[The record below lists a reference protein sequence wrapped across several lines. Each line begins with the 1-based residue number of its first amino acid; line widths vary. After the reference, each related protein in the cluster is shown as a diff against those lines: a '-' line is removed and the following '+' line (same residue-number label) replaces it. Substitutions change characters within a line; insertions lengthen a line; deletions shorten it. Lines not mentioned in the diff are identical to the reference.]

1 MNIPTIHSGQETPP
15 SPNTSKQFP
24 KALKIVIP
32 IVAAVAIIIA
42 CYFLFFNKSEYRAM
56 AEELAPYLPEY
67 TTEEIEAILATEGT
81 AEQNEFAENLTVG
94 FDKEAPEVAEY
105 IEVDEDAGYV
115 SYYGTDGEIYVV
127 TDPDGVSQLSDEELY
142 ALMEQEEAFLD
153 QMASGQASEDEI
165 NDYLVTHN
173 PDLDDTYLS
182 DYEEPE
188 ITPPT
193 DEELNTYFGDSNL
206 EPTPGAPDGVLDGS
220 GTTTPDPSE
229 QVNGTTGVIQ
239 GNAG

>member
-1 MNIPTIHSGQETPP
+1 
-15 SPNTSKQFP
+15 
-24 KALKIVIP
+24 
-32 IVAAVAIIIA
+32 
-42 CYFLFFNKSEYRAM
+42 M

-153 QMASGQASEDEI
+153 QMASGQVSEDEI

-182 DYEEPE
+182 DYKEPE

-193 DEELNTYFGDSNL
+193 DEELESAFGEAPL
-206 EPTPGAPDGVLDGS
+206 EGSGNVDGS